1 MKGVMQNLVKENTS
15 MFCGDKVFF
24 MQYLV
29 FFLSKLKMLK
39 TVFFLK
45 KLNKY
50 QSDFYLFIFITD

>member
-39 TVFFLK
+39 TVFF
-45 KLNKY
+45 
-50 QSDFYLFIFITD
+50 